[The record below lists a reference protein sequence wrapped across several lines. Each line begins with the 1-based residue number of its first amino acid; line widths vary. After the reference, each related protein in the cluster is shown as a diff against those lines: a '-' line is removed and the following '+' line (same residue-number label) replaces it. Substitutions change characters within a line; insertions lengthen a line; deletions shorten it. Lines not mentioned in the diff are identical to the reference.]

1 MNLSANNQT
10 DLYGLENQFYEFVKL
25 YNNKKL
31 PNKILLSGQKSIGK
45 CTLAYH
51 LINFIL
57 SQNEEFSYN
66 LSNLT
71 INQENKSFKLIQNGS
86 NPNFNLIDINSEKK
100 KIDIDQIRN
109 LINNLNKSSL
119 NSKPRFILIDN
130 IEYLNINSIN
140 ALLKILEEPNE
151 NTYFILINNN
161 KNLQFI

>member
-57 SQNEEFSYN
+57 SRNEDFSYN
-66 LSNLT
+66 LKNLT
-71 INQENKSFKLIQNGS
+71 INQENKSFK
-86 NPNFNLIDINSEKK
+86 
-100 KIDIDQIRN
+100 
-109 LINNLNKSSL
+109 
-119 NSKPRFILIDN
+119 
-130 IEYLNINSIN
+130 SIFTTP
-140 ALLKILEEPNE
+140 LL
-151 NTYFILINNN
+151 
-161 KNLQFI
+161 LQR

>member
-66 LSNLT
+66 LDKLT

-86 NPNFNLIDINSEKK
+86 HLNFNLIDINS
-100 KIDIDQIRN
+100 
-109 LINNLNKSSL
+109 
-119 NSKPRFILIDN
+119 
-130 IEYLNINSIN
+130 
-140 ALLKILEEPNE
+140 
-151 NTYFILINNN
+151 
-161 KNLQFI
+161 

>member
-1 MNLSANNQT
+1 MNLSPINQKNLHGLNN
-10 DLYGLENQFYEFVKL
+10 EFHEFIKL

-66 LSNLT
+66 LDNFT

-86 NPNFNLIDINSEKK
+86 HPNFNLIDISLEKK
-100 KIDIDQIRN
+100 KN
-109 LINNLNKSSL
+109 
-119 NSKPRFILIDN
+119 
-130 IEYLNINSIN
+130 
-140 ALLKILEEPNE
+140 
-151 NTYFILINNN
+151 
-161 KNLQFI
+161 

>member
-57 SQNEEFSYN
+57 SHNEEFSYN
-66 LSNLT
+66 LNNST
-71 INQENKSFKLIQNGS
+71 TKEINISDYFEEEFFQTK
-86 NPNFNLIDINSEKK
+86 NFP
-100 KIDIDQIRN
+100 KIWTN
-109 LINNLNKSSL
+109 
-119 NSKPRFILIDN
+119 
-130 IEYLNINSIN
+130 
-140 ALLKILEEPNE
+140 
-151 NTYFILINNN
+151 
-161 KNLQFI
+161 